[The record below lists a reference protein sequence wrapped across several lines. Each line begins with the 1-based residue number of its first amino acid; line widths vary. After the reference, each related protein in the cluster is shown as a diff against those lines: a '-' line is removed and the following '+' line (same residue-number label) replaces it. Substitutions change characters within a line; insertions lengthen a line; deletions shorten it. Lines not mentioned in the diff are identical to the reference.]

1 MMLKSRSEIMD
12 FLNDEDNWET
22 IPFSEDIRMRKLN
35 LGDRSV
41 RLVEL
46 KFYDPHLKINIWHVS
61 SIQLFNETTE
71 IFSPEINPYELADY
85 IERHKND
92 EIIRDFVAKG
102 DE

>member
-1 MMLKSRSEIMD
+1 MLKNRSEIMD

-22 IPFSEDIRMRKLN
+22 IDFSKDIRIKKMN
-35 LGDRSV
+35 LGDKSV

-46 KFYDPHLKINIWHVS
+46 RFYDLWHVS
-61 SIQLFNETTE
+61 SIQLFNETTK

-92 EIIRDFVAKG
+92 EIIRDFEVKG
-102 DE
+102 EQ

>member
-1 MMLKSRSEIMD
+1 MLKNKSEIMD

-46 KFYDPHLKINIWHVS
+46 GFYDPHFKVNMWHVS
-61 SIQLFNETTE
+61 SIQLFDEATG
-71 IFSPEINPYELADY
+71 IFNPEINLYELADY
-85 IERHKND
+85 IERHKDD

-102 DE
+102 EQ